1 MTAPA
6 HASALPQV
14 RRVTVDAGGMSLSGL
29 LAEPEH
35 GLARAAVVALHGGG
49 MHAGYFNTRTR
60 PGLSLLE
67 LGPTLGFTVLAL
79 DRPGYGL
86 SAAHAPQG
94 RRVADQAVAVRT
106 ALRDLSAR
114 WATGAGTLLLAHSFG
129 GKVALAAAAD
139 SDEESLLG
147 LDLSGI
153 GHAYQTDQGDVPESV
168 RRGGWRRNWGPLR
181 LYPPDTFR
189 PGGAPVETMPP
200 REEEEAAR
208 WPGYFHALAPRVRV
222 PVRLTFAEHEAW
234 WRHDPDALAELTAA
248 FTAAPRFTVEHQ
260 PESGHNISLGWTA
273 RSYHLRA
280 LAFLEECLAVRET
293 EQSQRGGSSKV
304 AE

>member
-1 MTAPA
+1 
-6 HASALPQV
+6 
-14 RRVTVDAGGMSLSGL
+14 MSLSGL

-35 GLARAAVVALHGGG
+35 GPAHAFVVALHGGG
-49 MHAGYFNTRTR
+49 MNSGYFDTRTR

-67 LGPTLGFTVLAL
+67 LGPALGYTVLAL

-86 SAAHAPQG
+86 SAAHVPQG
-94 RRVADQAVAVRT
+94 RRVADQAVAVRA
-106 ALRDLSAR
+106 ALRGLSDR
-114 WATGAGTLLLAHSFG
+114 WATGAGILLLAHSFG

-139 SDEESLLG
+139 LDEESLLG

-153 GHAYQTDQGDVPESV
+153 GHAYRTDQGDPFDFI

-181 LYPPDTFR
+181 LYPPGTFHV
-189 PGGAPVETMPP
+189 GGAPVETMPP
-200 REEEEAAR
+200 QEGAEAAR
-208 WPGYFHALAPRVRV
+208 WPGYFHDLAPRVRV

-248 FTAAPRFTVEHQ
+248 FEAAPRFTVERQ
-260 PESGHNISLGWTA
+260 PEAGHNISLGWAA

-280 LAFLEECLAVRET
+280 LAFLEECLTAREIK
-293 EQSQRGGSSKV
+293 QSQRG
-304 AE
+304 